1 MFGSTDALIRVDMSE
16 YTDQFNVSRLIGAP
30 PGYVGYEEGGQL
42 TERVRRKPYSIV
54 LLDEIEKAH
63 PKVFNILL
71 QLLDE
76 GRLTDSFGRTVDF
89 KNTVVIMTSNI
100 GTRQLKEFGGGIGFN
115 ASQRATDKEYSR
127 NVIQKALNKQFAP
140 EFLNRIDE
148 IITFDQLSQEAIQQI
163 VDLELNALNK
173 RIESIGYKLV
183 IDDQVKQYLGKC
195 GYDVQ
200 FGARPLKRAI
210 QNYVE
215 DELSELIINENLTEG
230 ATITAS
236 YDSEADKL
244 VFTATKPQA

>member
-1 MFGSTDALIRVDMSE
+1 
-16 YTDQFNVSRLIGAP
+16 
-30 PGYVGYEEGGQL
+30 
-42 TERVRRKPYSIV
+42 
-54 LLDEIEKAH
+54 
-63 PKVFNILL
+63 VFNILL

-115 ASQRATDKEYSR
+115 ASQRANDKEYSR

-148 IITFDQLSQEAIQQI
+148 IITFDQLNEEAILQI
-163 VDLELNALNK
+163 VDLELEALEK

-183 IDDQVKQYLGKC
+183 IDNQVKQYLSKK

-210 QNYVE
+210 QNYLE
-215 DELSELIINENLTEG
+215 DELSELIINDNIPEG
-230 ATITAS
+230 ATITVT
-236 YDSEADKL
+236 YDKEADKL
-244 VFTATKPQA
+244 TFTK